1 MIWTNYEFDTKLNY
15 DSALFSIRKLMYDQK
30 ELVRVLG
37 GMLQRY
43 ALDFSG
49 ELERSIH
56 RWQTLL
62 PTTALTLVL
71 AWHRT
76 SLVWRK
82 KGNL

>member
-15 DSALFSIRKLMYDQK
+15 DLALFSIRKLMYDQK

-49 ELERSIH
+49 EVGRSIH

-62 PTTALTLVL
+62 PTTTLTLVL
-71 AWHRT
+71 VWHRT
-76 SLVWRK
+76 SLVWK
-82 KGNL
+82 KM